1 MGLTIGGVSYDQYLA
16 KGSLRH
22 TTARNSEPDKIL
34 YFNQEDHIRM
44 FGSDFR
50 DRLKAPG
57 FEVEEFTAVEPYVSR
72 HALIRGEKV
81 FLCRKPR

>member
-1 MGLTIGGVSYDQYLA
+1 
-16 KGSLRH
+16 
-22 TTARNSEPDKIL
+22 
-34 YFNQEDHIRM
+34 M
-44 FGSDFR
+44 FGHDFR

-57 FEVEEFTAVEPYVSR
+57 FDVKEFTAVEPYVSR